1 MLTYNLQSKDPN
13 GFSLKY
19 NHHDEKIA
27 KGSKIILIIP
37 HFDLYITGDL
47 SFYADIL
54 GMPKSSSYWC
64 PWCLLSRPEWQQSAN
79 NNGEKRTIEFLNEM
93 YHKIVKDKAKRL
105 QPVDKKGVSTPI
117 HYKGLTIDNLV
128 QPLLHMEMGMVN
140 QVWDD
145 LEDWFDEN
153 VGVIPSDEISAG
165 NELADA
171 KERLDVAHNN
181 KEEAKKP

>member
-1 MLTYNLQSKDPN
+1 VLTYNLQSKDPN

-64 PWCLLSRPEWQQSAN
+64 PWCLLSHPEWQQSAN
-79 NNGEKRTIEFLNEM
+79 NNGEKRAIEFLNET
-93 YHKIVKDKAKRL
+93 YDKIVKDKAK
-105 QPVDKKGVSTPI
+105 
-117 HYKGLTIDNLV
+117 
-128 QPLLHMEMGMVN
+128 
-140 QVWDD
+140 
-145 LEDWFDEN
+145 
-153 VGVIPSDEISAG
+153 
-165 NELADA
+165 
-171 KERLDVAHNN
+171 
-181 KEEAKKP
+181 